1 MLLQIKMLLY
11 VFAASNLLKAKAMQL
26 HQVISN
32 DKQTV
37 EMNKEKIEDLRGER
51 LDQLHKLQQVV

>member
-1 MLLQIKMLLY
+1 MLLY